1 MANWVNLLDI
11 IYPIGSV
18 YITSTT
24 TSPASLVGGTWTQI
38 TNKYL
43 YCSTTPKQNGGSA
56 SHSHSLSGN
65 GGACLDLG
73 PGAND
78 RQYLI
83 INRRLNT
90 SLKFTPSIGQY
101 WLAGPYALNP
111 GEEYYSPLEL
121 MGNTDTNSSF
131 LPSYYSVCVYIRTA

>member
-1 MANWVNLLDI
+1 MANWVNLLDV

-24 TSPASLVGGTWTQI
+24 TSPASLVGGTWTQV

-56 SHSHSLSGN
+56 SHSHSLSAN
-65 GGACLDLG
+65 GGACADFG
-73 PGAND
+73 VGRSSSNYFVA
-78 RQYLI
+78 
-83 INRRLNT
+83 NRRYGTL
-90 SLKFTPSIGQY
+90 SFTPNVREY
-101 WLAGPYALNP
+101 WLTSGYGDDAGEPYTNA
-111 GEEYYSPLEL
+111 LEL
-121 MGNTDTNSSF
+121 VGNTDTNSSF

>member
-56 SHSHSLSGN
+56 SHNHSLSGN
-65 GGACLDLG
+65 GGACLDAG
-73 PGAND
+73 VGASSDN
-78 RQYLI
+78 YLV
-83 INRRLNT
+83 INRRYGTLR
-90 SLKFTPSIGQY
+90 FTYNVSQY
-101 WLAGPYALNP
+101 WLASGSGDGASEDYTSA
-111 GEEYYSPLEL
+111 LEL
-121 MGNTDTNSSF
+121 VGNTDTNSSF

>member
-1 MANWVNLLDI
+1 MATWVNLLDV
-11 IYPIGSV
+11 IYPVGSV

-65 GGACLDLG
+65 GGACADFG
-73 PGAND
+73 VGASSSN
-78 RQYLI
+78 YFVT
-83 INRRLNT
+83 NRRYGT
-90 SLKFTPSIGQY
+90 IAFTPNVREY
-101 WLAGPYALNP
+101 WLTSGYGDDAGENYNHA
-111 GEEYYSPLEL
+111 LEL
-121 MGNTDTNSSF
+121 VGNTDTNSSF

>member
-1 MANWVNLLDI
+1 MATWVNLLDV

-65 GGACLDLG
+65 GGACLDAG
-73 PGAND
+73 VGASGDN
-78 RQYLI
+78 YLV
-83 INRRLNT
+83 INRRYGTLR
-90 SLKFTPSIGQY
+90 FTYNVSQY
-101 WLAGPYALNP
+101 WLTSGSGGPASEDYTSA
-111 GEEYYSPLEL
+111 LEL
-121 MGNTDTNSSF
+121 VGNTDTNSSF

>member
-1 MANWVNLLDI
+1 MATWVNLLDV

-65 GGACLDLG
+65 GGACGDF
-73 PGAND
+73 GAGKTNSNCFVA
-78 RQYLI
+78 
-83 INRRLNT
+83 NRRYGKI
-90 SLKFTPSIGQY
+90 SFTPNIREY
-101 WLAGPYALNP
+101 WVTSGYSGEAGEPYTNA
-111 GEEYYSPLEL
+111 LEL
-121 MGNTDTNSSF
+121 VGNTDTNDSS
-131 LPSYYSVCVYIRTA
+131 LPSYSVCVYIRTA